1 MGLCIDRCITTNKKF
16 PFKCGLQEV
25 EEEVLYYY
33 LTAKGKWTD
42 FLLTL
47 KLGLKLDK
55 NIAFNYNYI
64 IIIRTYA
71 DSIVQKQ
78 F

>member
-1 MGLCIDRCITTNKKF
+1 MWF
-16 PFKCGLQEV
+16 AEV

-64 IIIRTYA
+64 IIIRTYMQ
-71 DSIVQKQ
+71 IV
-78 F
+78 